1 MYIHINSLNDPCFQL
16 LQEESCKE
24 RSCREAPGKRQ
35 KAATY
40 DVAEGHADAQS
51 SAISSSPR
59 PVTRRP
65 YDYFSSSSMY
75 VYDHKIIMRT

>member
-35 KAATY
+35 KAATD
-40 DVAEGHADAQS
+40 DVAEGHADAQA

-59 PVTRRP
+59 PVTRRWSYNSEFYTSP
-65 YDYFSSSSMY
+65 LNFFPMLSA
-75 VYDHKIIMRT
+75 